1 MVIHGTN
8 SNEMPIMFDT
18 TRIDA
23 SYCCLNNNNSTW
35 QVMLTLSNGREF
47 ILPRHNSIIING
59 VNITHEGDMEGC
71 KKMAEVINTIIEL
84 ERQDPPVD
92 MDKFSKIA
100 VAKPK
105 RKNSK

>member
-8 SNEMPIMFDT
+8 SNEMPLLIDT

-23 SYCCLNNNNSTW
+23 TFCNHQCEQGW
-35 QVMLTLSNGREF
+35 RVVLTLSSGEYF
-47 ILPRHNSIIING
+47 ILPQYNSIKING
-59 VNITHEGDMEGC
+59 VNITHQGDMEGC

>member
-8 SNEMPIMFDT
+8 SDAMPIMFDT
-18 TRIDA
+18 ARIDA
-23 SYCCLNNNNSTW
+23 TYCYLNDNGLW
-35 QVMLTLSNGREF
+35 RVVLVLSNGREF
-47 ILPRHNSIIING
+47 ILPKHNSIIING

>member
-1 MVIHGTN
+1 MIIHGTT
-8 SNEMPIMFDT
+8 SEEMPLVVDT

-23 SYCCLNNNNSTW
+23 TYCCSNDNGLW
-35 QVMLTLSNGREF
+35 RVVLLLSSGQEF
-47 ILPRHNSIIING
+47 WLPRYNTIKING
-59 VNITHEGDMEGC
+59 VDITHQGDKEGC

-84 ERQDPPVD
+84 EHQDPPVD

-105 RKNSK
+105 RKKSK

>member
-1 MVIHGTN
+1 MIIHGAD
-8 SNEMPIMFDT
+8 SDKMPFIFDT
-18 TRIDA
+18 ARIEA
-23 SYCCLNNNNSTW
+23 TYCYLSDNGLW
-35 QVMLTLSNGREF
+35 RVVLDFSNGREF
-47 ILPRHNSIIING
+47 LLLRNNSIKING
-59 VNITHEGDMEGC
+59 VDITHQGDMEGC
-71 KKMAEVINTIIEL
+71 KKMAEIINTIIEL

>member
-1 MVIHGTN
+1 MIIHCTD
-8 SNEMPIMFDT
+8 SNEMPMLVDT

-23 SYCCLNNNNSTW
+23 TGCCLSEHGLW
-35 QVMLTLSNGREF
+35 RVVLTLSCGRDF
-47 ILPRHNSIIING
+47 ILPKHNSIIING
-59 VNITHEGDMEGC
+59 VNIMHEGDMEGC

>member
-8 SNEMPIMFDT
+8 SNEMPFIFDT
-18 TRIDA
+18 ARVDA
-23 SYCCLNNNNSTW
+23 TYCRLCNNGLWEVVLSLNSG
-35 QVMLTLSNGREF
+35 LEF
-47 ILPRHNSIIING
+47 LLPKHNSIIING
-59 VNITHEGDMEGC
+59 VNIMHQGDMEGC

-100 VAKPK
+100 MAKPK

>member
-1 MVIHGTN
+1 MLIHGTN
-8 SNEMPIMFDT
+8 SDGMPLMFDT

-23 SYCCLNNNNSTW
+23 THCRLGSSGYWIVVLA
-35 QVMLTLSNGREF
+35 LSNGLEF
-47 ILPRHNSIIING
+47 WLPRHISIKING
-59 VNITHEGDMEGC
+59 VDITHEGDMEGC
-71 KKMAEVINTIIEL
+71 KKMAEIINTIIEL
-84 ERQDPPVD
+84 ERQDPPID

>member
-8 SNEMPIMFDT
+8 SDKMPIIFDT
-18 TRIDA
+18 ARIDA
-23 SYCCLNNNNSTW
+23 TCCCLNDNGLW
-35 QVMLTLSNGREF
+35 RVVLVLSGREF
-47 ILPRHNSIIING
+47 WLPRNCSIKING
-59 VNITHEGDMEGC
+59 VDITHQGDMEGC
-71 KKMAEVINTIIEL
+71 KKMAEIINTIVEL

-105 RKNSK
+105 SKNSK